1 MEGTKDMTMDSEGER
16 KEEIE
21 KLRRREAE
29 LIERIERLK
38 TSMSRT
44 SEIGTL
50 VFKNNLMKEAQDE
63 LRRVQ
68 EKLSGFLGE

>member
-1 MEGTKDMTMDSEGER
+1 MDNDAARRDELDR
-16 KEEIE
+16 
-21 KLRRREAE
+21 LHRREAE
-29 LIERIERLK
+29 LLERIERLK
-38 TSMSRT
+38 ASMDHT

-68 EKLSGFLGE
+68 DKLSGVAEE

>member
-1 MEGTKDMTMDSEGER
+1 MAGDGER
-16 KEEIE
+16 KDELE

-50 VFKNNLMKEAQDE
+50 VFKNNLMKEAQYE

-68 EKLSGFLGE
+68 EKLSVFSKE